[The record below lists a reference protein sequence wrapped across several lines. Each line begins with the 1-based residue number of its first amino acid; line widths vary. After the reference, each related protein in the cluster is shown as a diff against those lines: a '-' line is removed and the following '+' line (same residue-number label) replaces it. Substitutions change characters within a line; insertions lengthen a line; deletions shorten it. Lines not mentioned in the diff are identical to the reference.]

1 MTRIICPTNNWR
13 EPIEASED
21 VVPILKEVAKRVDFA
36 FNHDKARDKVYF
48 GPHEKDLKA
57 YFVLRLPKK
66 AKPNIIDGV
75 FILNGREFK
84 ATSGAPGRQ
93 VYGRYFDQCAP
104 IPPGSYEIDLQSYF
118 CATKGIEG
126 QFYHILPDPIYA
138 PNGKGRRTEIGL
150 HRDAGAVGTAGCIGV
165 VGLDF
170 DALHVVLRQLLKKQK
185 RLPLEVSYLCQ
196 D

>member
-1 MTRIICPTNNWR
+1 MTKLICPTRNWR
-13 EPIEASED
+13 EPIEISENN
-21 VVPILKEVAKRVDFA
+21 VPVLQKVAQRLDLA
-36 FNHDKARDKVYF
+36 FNYDKERDKVYI

-57 YFVLRLPKK
+57 YFVMRLPKK
-66 AKPNIIDGV
+66 AQPRIIDGV

-93 VYGRYFDQCAP
+93 VYERYFDQCAP

-118 CATKGIEG
+118 VATQGIEG

-138 PNGKGRRTEIGL
+138 PDGKGRRTEIGL
-150 HRDAGAVGTAGCIGV
+150 HRDAGAAGTAGCIGV
-165 VGLDF
+165 VGRDF
-170 DALHVVLRQLLKKQK
+170 NALHGVLSQLLKKQK